1 MAGKRDLM
9 RLLSNDTAKPALRR
23 GQGMRLST
31 DLASGPE
38 DPLDAPTHEYENA
51 LSHQRTSAKTEPVR
65 VNRGYKLREDLIK
78 ACKRIALEEDRH
90 LYAVMEEA
98 LASYLERHA
107 AIPERTSRGQT
118 RERV

>member
-1 MAGKRDLM
+1 MAGKRDLST
-9 RLLSNDTAKPALRR
+9 LLSAEGAKPALRR

-31 DLASGPE
+31 DGADGRVGME
-38 DPLDAPTHEYENA
+38 DAQTHEDENA
-51 LSHQRTSAKTEPVR
+51 LSHQRTRAKIEPLR

-98 LASYLERHA
+98 LAAYLA
-107 AIPERTSRGQT
+107 GRG
-118 RERV
+118 RG